1 MSTVNS
7 TSNSSSLY
15 NVQANSQLQDT
26 QRVHHHHHHKNQ
38 LQDSDSIQLSNQT
51 SQVSS
56 TDPTSKTPGILDSLV
71 ANGTISQDQETA
83 IQSAFE
89 AARQANSTSSGAYG
103 SSGSKPTNPIS
114 GLVSNG
120 TISQNQ
126 ADSIQSAFKAS
137 HHHHHVAQAQDTV
150 QAVGSSTQDEADS
163 LIQALDSL
171 SQSSGTSSS
180 DTDDSLLQSLE
191 DLPQVN
197 LNN

>member
-1 MSTVNS
+1 MSTVSS
-7 TSNSSSLY
+7 TTNSSSLY
-15 NVQANSQLQDT
+15 NVQANSQVQDA

-38 LQDSDSIQLSNQT
+38 SQDSDSIQLSNQT

-89 AARQANSTSSGAYG
+89 AARQANSISSGAYG

-114 GLVSNG
+114 GLVANG

-137 HHHHHVAQAQDTV
+137 HHHHVAQTQDTV
-150 QAVGSSTQDEADS
+150 QAVDGSTQDETDS
-163 LIQALDSL
+163 LIQALNSL
-171 SQSSGTSSS
+171 SQSSDTSSS
-180 DTDDSLLQSLE
+180 DADDTLLQSLE
-191 DLPQVN
+191 DLPQIDA
-197 LNN
+197 NNY